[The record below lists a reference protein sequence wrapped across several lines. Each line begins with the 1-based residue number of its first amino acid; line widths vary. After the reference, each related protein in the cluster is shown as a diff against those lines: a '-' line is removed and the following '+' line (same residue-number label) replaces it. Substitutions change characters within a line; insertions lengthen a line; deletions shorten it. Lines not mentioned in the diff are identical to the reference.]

1 MHACQRCPKRPYQFQ
16 GARSGP
22 RLGATLCEWSSIFLP
37 MQASLLSSPTPAVRS
52 KMRRWQPTRSTS
64 ACNVSSLLEST
75 HQTAMSAQ
83 TTFLVQSSAESSS
96 QKVLTDFE
104 STHSVGFQQASI
116 PADQIQIQQWSTSTT
131 NSELVHTIL
140 GSFQRRRVSTTQ
152 NMRIGKNNSQTTKV
166 VTTYSIIPRFLQ
178 WSINLYRQGGNEFAI
193 LWTPDD
199 PSSTQGHSLGFYVE
213 PRWNGLLSRS
223 ASSNAQPIPRN
234 KQSWIE
240 PGLSCPR

>member
-22 RLGATLCEWSSIFLP
+22 RLGTTLCEWSSIFLP
-37 MQASLLSSPTPAVRS
+37 MQASLLSSPTPA
-52 KMRRWQPTRSTS
+52 
-64 ACNVSSLLEST
+64 
-75 HQTAMSAQ
+75 
-83 TTFLVQSSAESSS
+83 ESSS

-104 STHSVGFQQASI
+104 SAHSVGFQQASI

-152 NMRIGKNNSQTTKV
+152 NMRIGKTNSQTTNV
-166 VTTYSIIPRFLQ
+166 VTTYSIIPRLLQ
-178 WSINLYRQGGNEFAI
+178 WSINLYRQGGNSPSYG
-193 LWTPDD
+193 LQMTPVLIT
-199 PSSTQGHSLGFYVE
+199 PGHSLGFYVE
-213 PRWNGLLSRS
+213 PHWTGLLSRS
-223 ASSNAQPIPRN
+223 ASPNAQPIPRN